1 MAKKLLINI
10 NMFDRYQPIY
20 YIEDNKPIRTTTVLM
35 DELVN
40 YILYNDQWNTGIEEI
55 EIDGN
60 KNFIQKIGQD
70 FINEWQNKFSN
81 NSNVRIVLNGEVF
94 N

>member
-10 NMFDRYQPIY
+10 NMFDRYSPIY
-20 YIEDNKPIRTTTVLM
+20 YVEDDQPIRVTTVPI
-35 DELVN
+35 DELVK
-40 YILYNDQWNTGIEEI
+40 YVLYNDRWNTGIEEI

-70 FINEWQNKFSN
+70 FINEWQSKFSN
-81 NSNVRIVLNGEVF
+81 NRNVRIVLNGEVF

>member
-10 NMFDRYQPIY
+10 NMFDRYSPIY
-20 YIEDNKPIRTTTVLM
+20 YVEDDQPIRVTTVPI

-40 YILYNDQWNTGIEEI
+40 YVLYNDRWNTGIEEI

-60 KNFIQKIGQD
+60 KNFIQKIGQ
-70 FINEWQNKFSN
+70 WQSKFSN
-81 NSNVRIVLNGEVF
+81 RNVRILINGEVF

>member
-10 NMFDRYQPIY
+10 NMFDRYSPIY
-20 YIEDNKPIRTTTVLM
+20 YVEDDQPIRVTTVPI

-40 YILYNDQWNTGIEEI
+40 YVLYNDRWNTGIEEI

-70 FINEWQNKFSN
+70 FINEWQSKFSN
-81 NSNVRIVLNGEVF
+81 RNVRILINGEVF

>member
-10 NMFDRYQPIY
+10 NMFDRYSPIY
-20 YIEDNKPIRTTTVLM
+20 YVEDDQPIRVTTVPI

-40 YILYNDQWNTGIEEI
+40 YVLYNDRWNTGIEEI

-60 KNFIQKIGQD
+60 RNFIQKIGQD
-70 FINEWQNKFSN
+70 FINEWQSKFSN
-81 NSNVRIVLNGEVF
+81 NRNVRIVLNGEVF

>member
-10 NMFDRYQPIY
+10 NMFDRYSPIY
-20 YIEDNKPIRTTTVLM
+20 YVEDDQPIRVTTVPI
-35 DELVN
+35 DELGN
-40 YILYNDQWNTGIEEI
+40 YVLYNDRWNTGIEEI

-70 FINEWQNKFSN
+70 FINEWQSKFSN
-81 NSNVRIVLNGEVF
+81 NRNVRIVLNGEVF